1 MITLVIFLLY
11 LSFLLVLWVDFDN
24 GVVTQLQPIWWLVA
38 VLLFTVFLY
47 RNVPT
52 LGWVYEDRNWLPY
65 SAGWPLASIPYSV
78 TYAPFA
84 LAQLIGRGQPWAYHV
99 IVLGVHLLNVYL
111 VYRLGRVLG
120 GEWGAVLAALIF
132 AVHPLQG
139 ESVNYVTGGRE
150 VVATSFLLLALN
162 VGISQDYGLMA
173 FWRGA
178 MAVLCIG
185 LAVDAKADAIVAL
198 LLVPAALAVTRSWR
212 TLSVVAVGIFA
223 VLLAQWSHIH
233 YILTAHDGTWLASE
247 SYAAMQASALWRFAL
262 SFVTLSQF
270 TVDHDWAL
278 ATPML
283 HMVSLVSLIS
293 WSVLIFYR
301 WKDWPRLALALGW
314 VLLAVSPRF
323 ILQTREILNEHQL
336 YMPLIGVS
344 LALGLAFE
352 RSFHKADVW
361 YPVALGAGDS
371 L

>member
-1 MITLVIFLLY
+1 MIPLVIFLLY
-11 LSFLLVLWVDFDN
+11 ISFLFVVWVDFDN
-24 GVVTQLQPIWWLVA
+24 GHLTRIEPIWWLIA
-38 VLLFTVFLY
+38 VLLLTVLMY
-47 RNVPT
+47 RNVST

-65 SAGWPLASIPYSV
+65 VAGWPLSSVAYSV

-84 LAQLIGRGQPWAYHV
+84 LAQRLGHGQPWAYHV
-99 IVLGVHLLNVYL
+99 IILTVHLVNVYL
-111 VYRLGRVLG
+111 VYRIGRLLG
-120 GEWGAVLAALIF
+120 GDWGAVLAGALF
-132 AVHPLQG
+132 ALHPLQG

-150 VVATSFLLLALN
+150 AVATSFLLLALN

-173 FWRGA
+173 FGRGA
-178 MAVLCIG
+178 IAVLCIG

-198 LLVPAALAVTRSWR
+198 LLVPFALVVTRSWR
-212 TLSVVAVGIFA
+212 TLSIVALGIVA

-233 YILTAHDGTWLASE
+233 YILSAHDGSWLASE
-247 SYAAMQASALWRFAL
+247 SYTAMQASALWRYAL

-283 HMVSLVSLIS
+283 HMVALVSLIS
-293 WSVLIFYR
+293 WSVMIIYR
-301 WKDWPRLALALGW
+301 WQEWPRLALALGW
-314 VLLAVSPRF
+314 VLLAVAPRF
-323 ILQTREILNEHQL
+323 IIQTREILNEHQL

-361 YPVALGAGDS
+361 YPSALGAGDM